1 MTNNP
6 HISPAQL
13 RKEYGLGE
21 LLESSVDPN
30 PLIQFSKW
38 FDEACA
44 AKVPE
49 PNAMTLATADAAGK
63 PSARTMLLKGIE
75 SDGFVFHTNY
85 TSKKGKCLADN
96 PRAALVF
103 FWQPVERQV
112 RVEGTIQ
119 KLTREKSEEY
129 FRSRPRPAQIG
140 AWVSNQS
147 GVLASRADLE
157 ERTAKMVQQFGNGPI
172 PLPDFW
178 GGYLLTPAE
187 IEFWQGRPSRLHDRL
202 RYTRQSD
209 GKWKIER
216 LSP

>member
-1 MTNNP
+1 MPDHP

-13 RKEYGLGE
+13 RKEYGLAE
-21 LLESSVDPN
+21 LLESNVDPN
-30 PLIQFSKW
+30 PLTQFSKW

-49 PNAMTLATADAAGK
+49 PNAMTLATADASGK

-75 SDGFVFHTNY
+75 ADGFVFFTNY
-85 TSKKGKCLADN
+85 ESKKGKNVAEN

-112 RVEGTIQ
+112 RVEGTTE

-129 FRSRPRPAQIG
+129 FHSRPRLAQIG
-140 AWVSNQS
+140 AWVSEQS
-147 GVLASRADLE
+147 TVLSSRRELE
-157 ERTAKMVQQFGNGPI
+157 LRVAKNLARFAVGTV

-178 GGYLLTPAE
+178 GGYLLVPSE

-202 RYTRQSD
+202 RYTRQPN
-209 GKWKIER
+209 GNWKIER